1 MSHFL
6 VATLFLSFMA
16 PAYSKTITV
25 TGLRAKALMAIGDAT
40 ESTEGSMGG
49 RSDMELRN
57 VRCEKTVDDKNE
69 IYLQKCS
76 FSAFKDVVVSSDQE
90 TNRYTPEEF
99 RTALREVL
107 KNEIQV
113 SEVKKTI
120 AADLIKCHGAGAGHT
135 LDALNIE
142 QTFKC
147 TLITH

>member
-1 MSHFL
+1 MSRIL
-6 VATLFLSFMA
+6 VASLFLSLMA

-49 RSDMELRN
+49 RSDMELTKI
-57 VRCEKTVDDKNE
+57 RCEKTVDDKNE

-99 RTALREVL
+99 RTALREIL

-120 AADLIKCHGAGAGHT
+120 SADLIKCHGAGAGHT
-135 LDALNIE
+135 LDALDIE

-147 TLITH
+147 ILVTH